1 MLGSAFITQLGLS
14 IVVLAYG
21 ILLSR
26 VIPTKIHWLTNGAF
40 ALVVLGIAHL
50 IGLGIG
56 ELGLGITYI
65 PKGVLIA
72 AMASLALLIIAIGL
86 AHLPLLHGYF
96 LSQTSILKTK
106 TSRILYETLFRIPLI
121 TALFEEF
128 LFRGFLLALFLTYH
142 QTGVAVVLSSLVFGL
157 WHIFPAINGMNVNS
171 YRRSNQNL
179 TNKTAFVAA
188 TVMATALAGVVFCHL
203 RIISNTIIA
212 PWLLHWTINAGG
224 VVAVLF
230 AKKQSNKN
238 LQ

>member
-1 MLGSAFITQLGLS
+1 MLGSALITQLGLS
-14 IVVLAYG
+14 IFVLGYG

-26 VIPTKIHWLTNGAF
+26 VIPSKIHWLTNGAF
-40 ALVVLGIAHL
+40 ALIVFTIAQPLGL
-50 IGLGIG
+50 SVS
-56 ELGLGITYI
+56 ELGLGLAYV

-72 AMASLALLIIAIGL
+72 ATASLVLLIIAIGL
-86 AHLPLLHGYF
+86 AHLPFLHGYF

-106 TSRILYETLFRIPLI
+106 TSRILYETLFRIPLT

-128 LFRGFLLALFLTYH
+128 LFRGFLLAVFLTYH
-142 QTGVAVVLSSLVFGL
+142 QTSIAVALCSLVFGL

-171 YRRSNQNL
+171 YRRSSKNLKNQA
-179 TNKTAFVAA
+179 AFVAA
-188 TVMATALAGVVFCHL
+188 TVMATAFAGVVFCHL

-230 AKKQSNKN
+230 AKKQSNKS